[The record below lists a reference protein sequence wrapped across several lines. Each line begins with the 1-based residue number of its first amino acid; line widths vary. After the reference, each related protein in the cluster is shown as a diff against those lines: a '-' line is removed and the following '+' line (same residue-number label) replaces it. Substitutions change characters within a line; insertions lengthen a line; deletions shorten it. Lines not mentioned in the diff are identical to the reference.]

1 MKQSPLTK
9 VKAQFKS
16 KDALVKAVQA
26 LTTDALWLDRLN
38 EDKGL
43 ERVSNA
49 KLLHMHSL
57 LTDVKAQFGTRDKLI
72 DAIVEAEGRPKDK
85 DYRASLK
92 GKSTPSLLESHRS
105 ATKRAKQK
113 SAAQ

>member
-1 MKQSPLTK
+1 MKDSPLTK

-16 KDALVKAVQA
+16 KEALVKAVQA
-26 LTTDALWLDRLN
+26 LATDALWLDRLN

-49 KLLHMHSL
+49 KLLHMHAL
-57 LTDVKAQFGTRDKLI
+57 LTDVKAQFGTREKLI
-72 DAIVEAEGRPKDK
+72 DAIVEAQGRPKDK

-92 GKSTPSLLESHRS
+92 SKSTPSLLEAQRS
-105 ATKRAKQK
+105 VTKAARQK
-113 SAAQ
+113 SAAK

>member
-1 MKQSPLTK
+1 MKPSPLTL

-16 KDALVKAVQA
+16 KEALVKAVQTLA
-26 LTTDALWLDRLN
+26 TDALWLDRLN
-38 EDKGL
+38 ENKGL

-49 KLLHMHSL
+49 KLLHMHTV

-72 DAIVEAEGRPKDK
+72 DAIVEAKGRPKDK
-85 DYRASLK
+85 DYRSSLQTR
-92 GKSTPSLLESHRS
+92 STPSLWEAQRS
-105 ATKRAKQK
+105 LAKRAKKK